1 MHACSVPPFEQ
12 IALVGCFYFAA
23 RSVIRQNAELAGQ
36 PWREGGAKVGVS
48 IHYWAMP
55 PSSSL
60 FERLRT
66 NQAFVTLMSTVFAYG
81 NGVFC
86 FFDELD
92 PEEREEILG
101 DLISTR
107 QLGDEQQAR
116 RVIDEFRREV
126 ERTRRAYPGIE
137 RRRTSLEKTFL
148 VVEER
153 TKEALRQVRD
163 DADKFVDS
171 IMNGSQ
177 SFTGSI
183 DPNMW
188 IGLVPADLVQKGAR
202 MLAGVNAE
210 ALLAN
215 DAAHVLRDFESWQ
228 DLYRDAGAHGDAIL
242 VGACP

>member
-1 MHACSVPPFEQ
+1 M
-12 IALVGCFYFAA
+12 
-23 RSVIRQNAELAGQ
+23 
-36 PWREGGAKVGVS
+36 GVS

-60 FERLRT
+60 FERLQT
-66 NQAFVTLMSTVFAYG
+66 DQAFVTLISTVFAYG

-101 DLISTR
+101 DLVSAGR
-107 QLGDEQQAR
+107 LGDERQAW
-116 RVIDEFRREV
+116 RVVDEFRHEV

-148 VVEER
+148 VVEQR
-153 TKEALRQVRD
+153 TKEALRQVRG

-183 DPNMW
+183 DLDKTDMW
-188 IGLVPADLVQKGAR
+188 IGLVPADLVQEGAR

-210 ALLAN
+210 ALFAN
-215 DAAHVLRDFESWQ
+215 DAFHVLEDFEYWQ
-228 DLYRDAGAHGDAIL
+228 DLYRDAAAHDDAIL
-242 VGACP
+242 LGACP

>member
-1 MHACSVPPFEQ
+1 M
-12 IALVGCFYFAA
+12 LYFAT
-23 RSVIRQNAELAGQ
+23 RSAIRQNAIISRIYIGGRGLPASYA
-36 PWREGGAKVGVS
+36 GGAEMGVS

-60 FERLRT
+60 FERLQT
-66 NQAFVTLMSTVFAYG
+66 DQAFVTLMSTVFAYG

-126 ERTRRAYPGIE
+126 ELTRRAYPNIE
-137 RRRTSLEKTFL
+137 RRHTSLEKTFL
-148 VVEER
+148 VIEER
-153 TKEALRQVRD
+153 TKEALRLIRGD
-163 DADKFVDS
+163 GDKFVDR

-177 SFTGSI
+177 IFTGSI
-183 DPNMW
+183 DPDETDMW
-188 IGLVPADLVQKGAR
+188 VGLVPADLVQQGAW

-210 ALLAN
+210 ALFAN
-215 DAAHVLRDFESWQ
+215 DAVHVLEDFEYWQ
-228 DLYRDAGAHGDAIL
+228 DLYRDAAAHGDAIL